1 MAKQVQ
7 IRRGTTLQHSTFTG
21 AEGEVTFDTDKKV
34 LVVHDGVSKGGIP
47 AARESTVLALTIA
60 LGL

>member
-34 LVVHDGVSKGGIP
+34 LVVHDGVSQGGIP

>member
-7 IRRGTTLQHSTFTG
+7 LRRGTTLQHSTFTG

-34 LVVHDGVSKGGIP
+34 LVAHDGVSEGGIP
-47 AARESTVLALTIA
+47 AARESTVLALA
-60 LGL
+60 VVMGS